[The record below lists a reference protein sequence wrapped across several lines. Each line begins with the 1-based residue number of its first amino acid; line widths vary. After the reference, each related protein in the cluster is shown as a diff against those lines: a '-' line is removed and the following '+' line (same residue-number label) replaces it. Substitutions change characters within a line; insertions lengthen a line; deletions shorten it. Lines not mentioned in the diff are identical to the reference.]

1 MATIPINLDKKIDPE
16 TYIFTFGKHEGES
29 FLDVLTIDA
38 NYLVWCIEN
47 VRFFMVDRHTEDTI
61 YDEAYE
67 QDTNDEGFS
76 ELDFG

>member
-1 MATIPINLDKKIDPE
+1 MGTIPINLDKKIDPD
-16 TYIFTFGKHEGES
+16 TYTFTFGKHEGES

-47 VRFFMVDRHTEDTI
+47 VRFFVVDKATKDEI